1 MYFIYP
7 TILFCVMASTPP
19 LARTAT
25 IVETLGDASIAHDSP
40 SGSWTISAGGA
51 TLTLDADAGSDF
63 RITSLM
69 SPSGREWIAGNVA
82 AGTSLTINGTTTV
95 FGSRAGGYQHAGVQ
109 TANDGHVLRLDVAF
123 ELPASGLRV
132 TRHVAVADGSPT
144 FETWTTFE
152 ALAQL
157 VTVAN
162 LNAFQL
168 TLPSGTVRW
177 LNGLQGDA
185 ADVDHDSAFTM
196 HQQEIPIG
204 TPLVLGAQG
213 RSSEQ
218 SVPWFAIDGAQDEFY
233 AGLMWSGAWSLSV
246 ERLNGR
252 LSASFDLPS
261 MSTTLTR
268 DKLVEG
274 PHGVFGVAE
283 GQLPQASAALRSYI
297 VNGIRAGRGFSP
309 LVTYNTWFAYGTAI
323 TEESMRSEMDGAAAL
338 GAELFVVDAG
348 WYQGAGANNA
358 FDYDSGL
365 GSWQVD
371 TSRFPDGLAALTDY
385 AHSLGMKFGVWV
397 EPERVNLST
406 VGGTGAQQS
415 WLVTRDGDYGSDH
428 AALVCLSGSAA
439 RQWVL
444 DRVSALVDAVHPDY
458 VKWDN
463 NMWVNCNRAGHGHT
477 SSDGN
482 FAQVAGLYEVLDTL
496 RARYPNLLLEN
507 VSGGGNR
514 LDFGMLR
521 YSDVAWMDDRTAPS
535 VHVRHNL
542 EGLAAVFPPAYL
554 LSFVTDHDNEPLHDA
569 PDLPLYFRSRMGGAL
584 GLCFRT
590 GDFNGDEVAEI
601 AHEIAIYKNVRST
614 LSVAAGAL
622 LTPQAAATNGPDW
635 DVLQAAAPD
644 GDAVVAYAYQS
655 DESADTFN
663 IRPADLQPDATYSV
677 RSIDVGLLGTG
688 TGAELMA
695 TGVEVIQSPTTAAH
709 ILVLTAQQ

>member
-1 MYFIYP
+1 
-7 TILFCVMASTPP
+7 
-19 LARTAT
+19 
-25 IVETLGDASIAHDSP
+25 VETLGDASIAHDSP
-40 SGSWTISAGGA
+40 SGTWTISAGGA
-51 TLTLDADAGSDF
+51 TLTLDADAARDF
-63 RITSLM
+63 RITSLTG
-69 SPSGREWIAGNVA
+69 PSGREWIAGNVA
-82 AGTSLTINGTTTV
+82 AGTSVTINGTTTA
-95 FGSRAGGYQHAGVQ
+95 FGSRAAGYQHAGVQ
-109 TANDGHVLRLDVAF
+109 TSNDGHVLRLDVAF
-123 ELPASGLRV
+123 ELPSNGLRV
-132 TRHVAVADGSPT
+132 TRHVAVTDGSPT

-152 ALAQL
+152 ALGQL
-157 VTVAN
+157 VTVSN

-168 TLPSGTVRW
+168 TLPPGTVRW

-196 HQQEIPIG
+196 HQQEVPIG

-233 AGLMWSGAWSLSV
+233 AGLMWSGAWSLSIQ
-246 ERLNGR
+246 RSNGR

-268 DKLVEG
+268 DKPVDA
-274 PHGVFGVAE
+274 PHAFFGLAA

-323 TEESMRSEMDGAAAL
+323 TEESMRSEMDGAAAI
-338 GAELFVVDAG
+338 GAELFVIDAG
-348 WYQGAGANNA
+348 WYQGAGAHDA

-428 AALVCLSGSAA
+428 AALVCLAGSAA
-439 RQWVL
+439 RQWVV

-496 RARYPNLLLEN
+496 RARYPNLILEN

-521 YSDVAWMDDRTAPS
+521 YTDVAWMDDRTAPS

-554 LSFVTDHDNEPLHDA
+554 LSFVTDHDDEPLHDA

-590 GDFNGDEVAEI
+590 ADFNGDDAAEI

-622 LTPQAAATNGPDW
+622 LTPQAAVTNGPDW

-644 GDAVVAYAYQS
+644 GDAVVVYAYQS

-663 IRPADLQPDATYSV
+663 IRPADLQPDAIYSV
-677 RSIDVGLLGTG
+677 RSIDVGLLGTE
-688 TGAELMA
+688 TGGELMA
-695 TGVEVIQSPTTAAH
+695 TGVEVVQSPNTAAH
-709 ILVLTAQQ
+709 ILVLIAQQ